1 MLSNLQVRSASL
13 LRQARPLTKR
23 FYATEE
29 NVKKTALYD
38 YHVKNGGKMVPFAGY
53 AMPVVYKNMGALAS
67 HLHTREKAS
76 IFDVSHMLQ
85 SRVVGKDRQKFFE
98 TLCVA
103 DLHDMPVGQGTLSVF
118 TNEQGG
124 IIDDTIIMQQED
136 CLYVVSNAGCAD
148 KDLAHIRKHLAL
160 FQQKGGDVDFQVID
174 DHSLIAIQG
183 PKAAAALQELVGK
196 DLSDFPFMN
205 GRFLDLAGVPC
216 HVARSGYTGEDGFEL
231 SVPTPEIVTIT
242 EKLMANPD
250 VELAGLGARDSLRL
264 EAGLCLYGNDLDET
278 TTPVEAGL
286 TWTIA
291 KSRRATGGFLGAEHI
306 LPQIKGGVTRRR
318 VGLTV
323 QGAPARDGAEILN
336 KEGQVIGKIT
346 SGCPSPS
353 LKKNVAM
360 GYVKNGYHKKG
371 TELDVRVRNRIQAAV
386 IEKMPFVPSNYHK

>member
-1 MLSNLQVRSASL
+1 MLASL
-13 LRQARPLTKR
+13 QTRSSSILRHTRPLAKR

-29 NVKKTALYD
+29 SVKKTALYD
-38 YHVKNGGKMVPFAGY
+38 FHVKQGGKMVPFAGY
-53 AMPVVYKNMGALAS
+53 AMPVLYKNMGALAS

-103 DLHDMPVGQGTLSVF
+103 DLHNMPVGQGTLSVF

-148 KDLAHIRKHLAL
+148 KDLAHIRKQLGL

-183 PKAAAALQELVGK
+183 PKAAAALEALVGK
-196 DLSDFPFMN
+196 NLADFPFMN
-205 GRFLDLAGVPC
+205 GRFLDVAGVPC

-242 EKLMANPD
+242 EKLLSNPD
-250 VELAGLGARDSLRL
+250 VEMAGLGARDSLRL

-278 TTPVEAGL
+278 TTPVEA
-286 TWTIA
+286 A
-291 KSRRATGGFLGAEHI
+291 KSRRETGGFLGAEHI

-323 QGAPARDGAEILN
+323 QGAPARDGTEILN

-353 LKKNVAM
+353 LKKNIAM
-360 GYVKNGYHKKG
+360 GYVANGYHKKG
-371 TELDVRVRNRIQAAV
+371 TELDVRVRNKIQPAV
-386 IEKMPFVPSNYHK
+386 IEKMPFVPANYHK

>member
-1 MLSNLQVRSASL
+1 
-13 LRQARPLTKR
+13 
-23 FYATEE
+23 
-29 NVKKTALYD
+29 KKTALYD
-38 YHVKNGGKMVPFAGY
+38 FHVKHGGKMVPFAGY
-53 AMPVVYKNMGALAS
+53 AMPVLYKNMGALAS

-103 DLHDMPVGQGTLSVF
+103 DLHNMPVGQGTLSVF

-124 IIDDTIIMQQED
+124 IIDDTIIMQQQD

-148 KDLAHIRKHLAL
+148 KDLAHIRHQLGL

-183 PKAAAALQELVGK
+183 PKSAAALEALIGK
-196 DLSDFPFMN
+196 SLADFPFMN
-205 GRFLDLAGVPC
+205 GRFLDVAGVPC

-242 EKLMANPD
+242 EKLLSNPD
-250 VELAGLGARDSLRL
+250 VEMAGLGARDSLRL
-264 EAGLCLYGNDLDET
+264 EAGLCLYGNDLDDT

-291 KSRRATGGFLGAEHI
+291 KSRRDTGGFLGAEHI

-323 QGAPARDGAEILN
+323 QGAPARDGADILN
-336 KEGQVIGKIT
+336 KQGEIIGKIT

-353 LKKNVAM
+353 LKKNIAM

-386 IEKMPFVPSNYHK
+386 IEKMPFVPANYHK